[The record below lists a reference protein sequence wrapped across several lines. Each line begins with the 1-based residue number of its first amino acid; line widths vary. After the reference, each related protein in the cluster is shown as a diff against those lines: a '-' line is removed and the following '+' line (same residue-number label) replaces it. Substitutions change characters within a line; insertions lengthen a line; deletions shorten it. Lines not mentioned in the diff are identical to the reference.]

1 MCRPS
6 PDALSPAHCRPSLA
20 CSGAQRAV
28 YEAVLEVHRSCLEAC
43 RPGSTLRQL
52 HHISVRLL
60 ADALAQAS
68 QLTLPA
74 CQCTCLSLLPISHNP
89 HPCRGGVRASSV
101 ACASWPCLSTYY
113 PAPACLPAAAAAG
126 GAAGADCRRHHARLV
141 PPLLPT
147 LWCGLLPHSHLAV
160 RPASRASLLA
170 ITAAVLGVQ

>member
-6 PDALSPAHCRPSLA
+6 PDALVPAHCRPSLA

-68 QLTLPA
+68 QLALPA
-74 CQCTCLSLLPISHNP
+74 CQCTCLSLLPLSHNP

-113 PAPACLPAAAAAG
+113 PAPTCLLLLLLQLGVLPGQTAG
-126 GAAGADCRRHHARLV
+126 DIMQGSYRRFYPHSGAACCHTH
-141 PPLLPT
+141 T
-147 LWCGLLPHSHLAV
+147 V